1 MTGKNVKAKKA
12 SEMRYKRS
20 ALASMGYEAMWQELL
35 DIQEACSDVRWYM
48 EQGDETL
55 LNALEEDEEA
65 EWEFRM
71 AFGDLDRQ
79 VEQLLSALAEYTV
92 QEEYDDCTV
101 ALIGNRYNV
110 IGYDSYEEDYYS
122 LTGYEE
128 ALAQT
133 EAGKRM
139 MRHTK
144 AEMLSIVGQCL
155 GTLIAFLDI
164 RQKYDYLKA
173 AMDVLRDENT
183 SLLKQIK
190 EIDAAYEAAEKEG
203 FQRIWEPEV
212 RRFDALLEAIPD
224 RMWIE

>member
-1 MTGKNVKAKKA
+1 MTDENVKAEKA
-12 SEMRYKRS
+12 NAMRYKRP
-20 ALASMGYEAMWQELL
+20 ALASMGYEAMCQELW

-55 LNALEEDEEA
+55 LNALGEDEEA

-71 AFGDLDRQ
+71 AFGDLDGQ
-79 VEQLLSALAEYTV
+79 VEQLLSALGEYDIK
-92 QEEYDDCTV
+92 EEYDDCTV
-101 ALIGNRYNV
+101 ALIGNRYNAV
-110 IGYDSYEEDYYS
+110 GYDGYEEDYYS
-122 LTGYEE
+122 LTGYE
-128 ALAQT
+128 ANLAQT

-144 AEMLSIVGQCL
+144 AEMLSIIGQCV
-155 GTLIAFLDI
+155 GTLIAFLDL

-173 AMDVLRDENT
+173 AMDVLRNENT

-190 EIDAAYEAAEKEG
+190 EIDAAYGAAEAAG
-203 FQRIWEPEV
+203 FKCIWSPEV
-212 RRFDALLEAIPD
+212 KRFDALLDAIPD